1 MSHVSHNNTTSCNT
15 HLVGQSHLISTESDI
30 GFRICILFASNGTFQ
45 DDIIL
50 GYALIGS
57 LKSMFSDEVKTLIE
71 MHFTLYILSD
81 RYISR
86 DLELVGNV
94 VEYFRS
100 LSYVVSQTAARL
112 TLASWHFVQ
121 LGFAETQRPA
131 GT

>member
-1 MSHVSHNNTTSCNT
+1 
-15 HLVGQSHLISTESDI
+15 
-30 GFRICILFASNGTFQ
+30 
-45 DDIIL
+45 
-50 GYALIGS
+50 
-57 LKSMFSDEVKTLIE
+57 MFSDEVKALIK

-86 DLELVGNV
+86 GMELVGNV

-100 LSYVVSQTAARL
+100 LSYVVSQTAVRL

>member
-1 MSHVSHNNTTSCNT
+1 
-15 HLVGQSHLISTESDI
+15 
-30 GFRICILFASNGTFQ
+30 
-45 DDIIL
+45 
-50 GYALIGS
+50 
-57 LKSMFSDEVKTLIE
+57 MFSDEVKTLIE

-86 DLELVGNV
+86 GMELVGNV

-100 LSYVVSQTAARL
+100 LSYVVSQTAAVRL